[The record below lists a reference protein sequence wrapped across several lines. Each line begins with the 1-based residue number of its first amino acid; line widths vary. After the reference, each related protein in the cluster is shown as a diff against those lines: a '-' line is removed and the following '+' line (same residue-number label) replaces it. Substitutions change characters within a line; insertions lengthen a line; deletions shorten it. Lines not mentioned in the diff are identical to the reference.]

1 MRMKR
6 FEAPSMTEALRRI
19 REEFGPDA
27 VILSARSLRRFP
39 GAFGLSR
46 TTRVEVTAAVD
57 AAGWAA
63 PEPAAS
69 AASPAAGSASTRRG
83 LLSAFRAHLRGLGDR
98 GRSPVSADG
107 PPGLGEALHRGFVA
121 GGVDPEIATRWVD
134 RLLASPEADDRV
146 PSDRL
151 RAAAVQLLAE
161 LGFAQAEV
169 PAAGQ
174 RRSAFIGQA
183 GAGKT
188 TLVAKLA
195 AAEVLR
201 NGRRLALL
209 SLDDRRICGARELSA
224 VASALGVPFAAARTE
239 REVAHALRGWSA
251 VDWVLID
258 TAGVAPDEEDRI
270 RETLGLLSAAGCAE
284 THLVLPAGLRD
295 ADCRRVVDRFA
306 PLGIRALAFTRLDE
320 TAFPGAVLNAALA
333 FGLPVS
339 WIGTGRRIPED
350 LVEQPAAWLV
360 ERLWPGEASLRAG
373 LPPRPAPEAPASWVA
388 NRNSEL
394 YHREGCPWARRI
406 KADHLLRFESA
417 AAAETAGYQPCR
429 TCISALEGAAGKA
442 PADPEVTAAR
452 PRCSV
457 RL

>member
-1 MRMKR
+1 
-6 FEAPSMTEALRRI
+6 MTEALRRI

-63 PEPAAS
+63 APPAA
-69 AASPAAGSASTRRG
+69 PAPPPDTEAQSGRRG
-83 LLSAFRAHLRGLGDR
+83 LLPALQAHLRGLGNR
-98 GRSPVSADG
+98 GRPAAACSAT
-107 PPGLGEALHRGFVA
+107 LHRAFVA
-121 GGVDPEIATRWVD
+121 GGVDPEIAERWVD
-134 RLLASPEADDRV
+134 RLAVSPEVDESA
-146 PSDRL
+146 PTGRL
-151 RAAAVQLLAE
+151 QAAAAAVLSE
-161 LGFAQAEV
+161 LGFAETQPPDAV
-169 PAAGQ
+169 PRRTAFVGQ
-174 RRSAFIGQA
+174 TGV
-183 GAGKT
+183 GKT

-201 NGRRLALL
+201 KGKRLALL
-209 SLDDRRICGARELSA
+209 SLDDRRVCGAQELSA
-224 VASALGVPFAAARTE
+224 FAAALEVPFAAARSGPE
-239 REVAHALRGWSA
+239 AARALQGWSGM
-251 VDWVLID
+251 DWVLID
-258 TAGVAPDEEDRI
+258 TAGLAPDEEDRL
-270 RETLGLLSAAGCAE
+270 RETLRLLAASGCTE

-295 ADCRRVVDRFA
+295 ADCRRVVGRFA
-306 PLGIRALAFTRLDE
+306 PHGIRALAFTRLDE
-320 TAFPGAVLNAALA
+320 TAFPGTVLNAALA

-350 LVEQPAAWLV
+350 LAVHPAVWLV
-360 ERLWPGEASLRAG
+360 ERLWPEEAGGRVGMA
-373 LPPRPAPEAPASWVA
+373 PCRAPEAAASWVA

-406 KADHLLRFESA
+406 KAGHLLRFETA
-417 AAAETAGYQPCR
+417 AAAEAAGYQRCR
-429 TCISALEGAAGKA
+429 TCMAAEETAAEEA
-442 PADPEVTAAR
+442 PAAPEMSAVR

>member
-63 PEPAAS
+63 APPAA
-69 AASPAAGSASTRRG
+69 PADLPEGEAGSGRRG
-83 LLSAFRAHLRGLGDR
+83 LLPALQAHLRGLGSR
-98 GRSPVSADG
+98 GRPAAAAG
-107 PPGLGEALHRGFVA
+107 RAAACGETLHRAFVT
-121 GGVDPEIATRWVD
+121 GGVDPEIAERWVD
-134 RLLASPEADDRV
+134 RLTAAPEANESA
-146 PSDRL
+146 PPARL
-151 RAAAVQLLAE
+151 QAAAAALLAE
-161 LGFAQAEV
+161 LGFAEAK
-169 PAAGQ
+169 PPDAAP
-174 RRSAFIGQA
+174 RRSAFVGQA

-201 NGRRLALL
+201 QGRRLALL
-209 SLDDRRICGARELSA
+209 SLDDRRVCGAQELSA
-224 VASALGVPFAAARTE
+224 FAAALGVPFAAARSGPE
-239 REVAHALRGWSA
+239 AARALQGWSEI
-251 VDWVLID
+251 DWVLID
-258 TAGVAPDEEDRI
+258 TAGVAPDEEDRL
-270 RETLGLLSAAGCAE
+270 RETLGLLAASGCTD

-295 ADCRRVVDRFA
+295 ADCRRVVGGFA
-306 PLGIRALAFTRLDE
+306 PHGIRALAFTRLDE
-320 TAFPGAVLNAALA
+320 TAFPGAVLNAAVA

-350 LVEQPAAWLV
+350 LAEHPATWLV
-360 ERLWPGEASLRAG
+360 ERLWPEEAFGRAG
-373 LPPRPAPEAPASWVA
+373 MPPRRAPEAAASWVA

-406 KADHLLRFESA
+406 KAEHLLRFETA
-417 AAAETAGYQPCR
+417 AAAEAAGYQPCR
-429 TCISALEGAAGKA
+429 TCMAAGEAAA
-442 PADPEVTAAR
+442 PEMAAVR